1 MTALFAATTLYY
13 NTAVV
18 LSGVSLLGALAGLV
32 GSFAVL
38 RKRSLTGDALAHAA
52 LPGVC
57 LGYLVVGERFLPA
70 LLLGAL
76 ASGVLGIVTINL
88 LTTRTRI
95 REDAAIGSVLGL
107 FFGAGIALSTWIQKA
122 SKDGGQAGLDSFIFG
137 KAASMSRSDVEAIS
151 VIAAICVVV
160 ILLLYKQFKL
170 ISFDSDFGHT
180 LGWPVRWLDLALM
193 SLLALTVVISLPAV
207 GVVLTAAL
215 VIIPGAAARF
225 WTDRFGHLLLLS
237 TLFGFSMAFAGT
249 LPSAYVRD
257 LPTGPAIVLAGAVIF
272 VISLLAGFRRGV
284 IARFLQ
290 KRQFE
295 AEISRRRLLE
305 GIWDLQRVE
314 RKLTPVRTDE
324 LLQAQTWSAPKL
336 NYALSLAV
344 SAGEL
349 RPAAGGYQLTDRGE
363 ESAVT
368 VTRTHLLWKEL
379 LQGHPEQAAAITDLT
394 APLNEQ
400 VQPELIARIEQS
412 LRDRGLWPEL
422 PERRR

>member
-1 MTALFAATTLYY
+1 MTLYY

-38 RKRSLTGDALAHAA
+38 RKRSLTGDALAHAS

-57 LGYLVVGERFLPA
+57 LGYLAVGHRSLPA

-76 ASGVLGIVTINL
+76 ASGVLGVITINL

-95 REDAAIGSVLGL
+95 REDAAIGSVLGV
-107 FFGAGIALSTWIQKA
+107 FFGAGIALSKWISRA
-122 SKDGGQAGLDSFIFG
+122 SSGGGQAGLDSFLFG
-137 KAASMSRSDVEAIS
+137 KAAGLSRGDVEAIS
-151 VIAAICVVV
+151 LIAVICVVV
-160 ILLLYKQFKL
+160 ILVLYKQFKL
-170 ISFDSDFGHT
+170 ISFDADFGHT

-193 SLLALTVVISLPAV
+193 SLLALTVVIGLPAV

-215 VIIPGAAARF
+215 VIIPGASARF
-225 WTDRFGHLLLLS
+225 WTDRFGPLLLLS
-237 TLFGFSMAFAGT
+237 ALFGFAMALGGT
-249 LPSAYVRD
+249 LPSAYVED

-272 VISLLAGFRRGV
+272 VISLLAGLRRGV
-284 IARFLQ
+284 IVRYLQ

-305 GIWDLQRVE
+305 GIWELQAGLE
-314 RKLTPVRTDE
+314 RKSTPVRTDD
-324 LLQAQTWSAPKL
+324 LLNSQTWSALRL
-336 NYALSLAV
+336 NRALSLAV

-349 RPAAGGYQLTDRGE
+349 RPAADGYQLTDRGA
-363 ESAVT
+363 ESAVA

-379 LQGHPEQAAAITDLT
+379 LQEHPEQASAITDLT
-394 APLNEQ
+394 APLDEQ
-400 VQPELIARIEQS
+400 VQPELIRRMEQN
-412 LRDRGLWPEL
+412 LRDRGAWPAL
-422 PERRR
+422 PEPRR

>member
-1 MTALFAATTLYY
+1 MNLYY

-57 LGYLVVGERFLPA
+57 LGYLVVGERVLPA

-76 ASGVLGIVTINL
+76 VSGVLGIVTINL

-95 REDAAIGSVLGL
+95 REDAAIGSVLGV

-151 VIAAICVVV
+151 LIAVICVLV

-215 VIIPGAAARF
+215 VIIPGASARF

-237 TLFGFSMAFAGT
+237 TLFGFAMAFAGT

-272 VISLLAGFRRGV
+272 MISLLAGLRRGV

-305 GIWDLQRVE
+305 GFWDLQRVE
-314 RKLTPVRTDE
+314 RKSTPVHTDE
-324 LLQAQTWSAPKL
+324 LLQAQTWSVPKL
-336 NYALSLAV
+336 NHALSLAV

-349 RPAAGGYQLTDRGE
+349 RSAADGYQLTDRGE
-363 ESAVT
+363 ESAVA

-379 LQGHPEQAAAITDLT
+379 LQEHPEQASAITDLT